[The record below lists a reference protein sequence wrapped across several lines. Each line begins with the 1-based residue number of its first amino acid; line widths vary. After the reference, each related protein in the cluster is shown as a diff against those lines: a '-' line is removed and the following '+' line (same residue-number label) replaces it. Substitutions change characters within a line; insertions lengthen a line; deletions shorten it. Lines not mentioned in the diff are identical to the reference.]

1 MKLFLAE
8 VRACSGEAMVLK
20 FLIKNKSLQ
29 NQETAGAAH
38 SLPELPGSILTVPL
52 EMMNPRK
59 ETVELTFLPSRTVC

>member
-1 MKLFLAE
+1 
-8 VRACSGEAMVLK
+8 MVLK